1 MADSHPL
8 VLAGDLGGTNF
19 RVAIFSGDPEM
30 TRLYSKKFRSA
41 DHHSLEE
48 MVRLFLDGLQ
58 LESPLEAACFGVP
71 GPNIAG
77 IVIPSNLG
85 WKIEVNALPRL
96 LGVPRVA
103 VLNDLESTAY
113 GLSAL
118 RQTDLAPLQAGSGSQ
133 AGNQCVIAPGTGLG
147 EAGLFWDGSR
157 HTPWACEGGHADFA
171 PTDELQHDLLNYL
184 RREYGRVSFERVV
197 SGMGIANIYRF
208 LRDTGRGVEKESVAR
223 EMLEGDAA
231 ATIDRHAADSSCSLC
246 RSTMDLFLQAL
257 GAEASNMALKTMA
270 TGGVFLAGG
279 IPPKILPLLRRPLFL
294 ESFLNKGRLRPLLET
309 MPIHVVL
316 NDETA
321 LLGSACYALRMLEAP
336 VKITRLTR

>member
-1 MADSHPL
+1 MQQAPL
-8 VLAGDLGGTNF
+8 ILAGDLGGTNF
-19 RVAIFSGDPEM
+19 RIAVFRSDSEM
-30 TRLYSKKFRSA
+30 TRLHVAKYRSS

-48 MVRLFLDGLQ
+48 MVKLFLAGIDLETPLQ
-58 LESPLEAACFGVP
+58 AACFGVP
-71 GPNIAG
+71 GPNVAG
-77 IVIPSNLG
+77 VVVPSNLG
-85 WKIEVNALPRL
+85 WKIETNALPGL
-96 LGVPRVA
+96 IGIPKVA
-103 VLNDLESTAY
+103 VLNDLEATAY
-113 GLSAL
+113 GVAAL
-118 RQTDLAPLQAGSGSQ
+118 RQTDLSTLQAGAGTQ

-171 PTDELQHDLLNYL
+171 PTDELQHDLLMFL

-208 LRDTGRGVEKESVAR
+208 LRDTGRGKETPQVAS
-223 EMLEGDAA
+223 EILSGDAA
-231 ATIDRHAADSSCSLC
+231 AVIDKHAADNSCPLC
-246 RSTMDLFLQAL
+246 RATMELFLQAL
-257 GAEASNMALKTMA
+257 GAEASNLALKTMA
-270 TGGVFLAGG
+270 TGGVFLGGG

-321 LLGSACYALRMLEAP
+321 LLGSARRAIRLLEQPRA
-336 VKITRLTR
+336 VS

>member
-1 MADSHPL
+1 MTESPAL

-19 RVAIFSGDPEM
+19 RVAIFRNDAEV
-30 TRLYSKKFRSA
+30 TRLHFAKFRSA
-41 DHHSLEE
+41 DHSSLEE
-48 MVRLFLDGLQ
+48 MVGLFLKDLT

-77 IVIPSNLG
+77 IVTASNLG
-85 WKIEVNALPRL
+85 WKIEINALPKL
-96 LGVPRVA
+96 IGVPRVE

-113 GLSAL
+113 GIEAL
-118 RQTDLAPLQAGSGSQ
+118 RQTDLAPLQAGSGSR

-171 PTDELQHDLLNYL
+171 PTDELQHDLLTFL

-208 LRDTGRGVEKESVAR
+208 LRDTGRGVENPVVAR
-223 EMLEGDAA
+223 EMMEQDAPA
-231 ATIDRHAADSSCSLC
+231 VIDRHAADGSCPLC
-246 RSTMDLFLQAL
+246 SSTMDLFVQSL
-257 GAEASNMALKTMA
+257 GAEASNLALKTMA
-270 TGGVFLAGG
+270 TGGVFLGGG

-294 ESFLNKGRLRPLLET
+294 EGFLNKGRLRPLLET
-309 MPIHVVL
+309 MPINVVL

-321 LLGSACYALRMLEAP
+321 LLGSARNALRMLE
-336 VKITRLTR
+336 R